1 MIFKNDIT
9 FPEMAEKKTKY
20 QTNCQ
25 TFVTIDDR
33 KNKDKNSM
41 DSDYLFSFNIS
52 SNNQNINM
60 CQNLGKLSEDKVS
73 LTDKMNAENIL
84 SGDIKQ
90 KAENSSQL
98 FNNNIP
104 NINSINCNNIYLYNI
119 FYSFHAF

>member
-60 CQNLGKLSEDKVS
+60 ASKFGKSKRR
-73 LTDKMNAENIL
+73 
-84 SGDIKQ
+84 
-90 KAENSSQL
+90 
-98 FNNNIP
+98 
-104 NINSINCNNIYLYNI
+104 
-119 FYSFHAF
+119 

>member
-1 MIFKNDIT
+1 
-9 FPEMAEKKTKY
+9 MAEKKTKY

-60 CQNLGKLSEDKVS
+60 RQNMGNLSEDKFS
-73 LTDKMNAENIL
+73 LTDKMKAENIL
-84 SGDIKQ
+84 SGDIEQ

-98 FNNNIP
+98 LFNNNSP
-104 NINSINCNNIYLYNI
+104 NINSINCNYIYLYNI